1 MTYNTL
7 EARVR
12 RLEDI
17 EAIKALKHQYCLHC
31 DNDYDPDGLAGLFT
45 EDGVW
50 DGGLFGLA
58 ESRDGIREFF
68 TETSKVV
75 KFAIHHVTNPL
86 IEVDGDTATG
96 HWYLWQPMVMRDA
109 DQALWLAAR
118 YNETYRR
125 GEDGAWRFE
134 RLTLGIRM
142 LSPYEEGYGKLPI
155 VDLPG

>member
-1 MTYNTL
+1 MASRDFEERL
-7 EARVR
+7 L

-17 EAIKALKHQYCLHC
+17 EAIKALKHQYCLYC
-31 DNDYDPDGLAGLFT
+31 DNDYDPEGLASLFT

-50 DGGLFGLA
+50 DGGLFGVA
-58 ESRDGIREFF
+58 SGRDGIRKFF
-68 TETSKVV
+68 GETTKVV
-75 KFAIHHVTNPL
+75 KFAIHHVTNPM
-86 IEVDGDTATG
+86 IEVNGDTATG

-125 GEDGAWRFE
+125 VDGSWRFAH
-134 RLTLGIRM
+134 LDLGIRM

-155 VDLPG
+155 IDLPG